1 MSYTRA
7 RVHDIPPGNV
17 STFSYFVPPTLLTRA
32 NFPSNPSPLIN
43 SSGGKGELTGGYDP
57 FSTEIPSSIPIYTR
71 FESRTPWNSRVTFD
85 GNFVFTRKIR
95 YSPIESYNV
104 TVSIKRKDRVTW
116 RLTAIMDRIFSP
128 IVSSP
133 PLFPLFFPF
142 HSIPGWKK
150 GPLHVFQRLDR
161 TDSLRLLIFPSP
173 RAEIR
178 GFLTRD
184 DVYPQDRESY
194 RFYNG
199 YPTVLRCLSTRL
211 SRNEFTSAKFPG
223 CCSPKVSPYAGA
235 HCQ

>member
-1 MSYTRA
+1 M
-7 RVHDIPPGNV
+7 VHDIPPGNV

-57 FSTEIPSSIPIYTR
+57 FSTEIPSSIPMYTR

-128 IVSSP
+128 IISSP
-133 PLFPLFFPF
+133 PLLSLFFF
-142 HSIPGWKK
+142 HSIP
-150 GPLHVFQRLDR
+150 FLDGR
-161 TDSLRLLIFPSP
+161 KDRFPTFGSNRFPSSADISFP
-173 RAEIR
+173 SGGNKRFFNERRRLPAGSRILS
-178 GFLTRD
+178 FL
-184 DVYPQDRESY
+184 
-194 RFYNG
+194 
-199 YPTVLRCLSTRL
+199 
-211 SRNEFTSAKFPG
+211 
-223 CCSPKVSPYAGA
+223 
-235 HCQ
+235 